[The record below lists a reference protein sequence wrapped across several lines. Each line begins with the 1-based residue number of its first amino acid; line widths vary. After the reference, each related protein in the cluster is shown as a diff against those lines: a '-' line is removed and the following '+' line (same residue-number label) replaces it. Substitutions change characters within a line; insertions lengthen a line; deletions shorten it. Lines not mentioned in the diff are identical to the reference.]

1 MKDLALGAHHELVLV
16 EGPQALVALGPEQPA
31 AKWRKKN
38 IKKGRVAALFL
49 PLSAVFVCIEDGSL
63 SLPSS
68 LPTPFI
74 PAVIMHSFLARRIR
88 ILKWVADSDCEY
100 KGKGAE
106 CVQVSLSPCNWYTNQ
121 SVMSQAL
128 LAWKSASP
136 PLALCNHWEV
146 GTLRGDG
153 GESIIKAGEVSGSC
167 FDRGG

>member
-38 IKKGRVAALFL
+38 DIKKGRVAALFL
-49 PLSAVFVCIEDGSL
+49 PLSAMFVCIEDGSF

-74 PAVIMHSFLARRIR
+74 FAVIMHSFLARRIR

-121 SVMSQAL
+121 SVMSQVFWPGSLLPFPWHFAIIGKWAHCEGTGERAL
-128 LAWKSASP
+128 
-136 PLALCNHWEV
+136 
-146 GTLRGDG
+146 
-153 GESIIKAGEVSGSC
+153 
-167 FDRGG
+167 